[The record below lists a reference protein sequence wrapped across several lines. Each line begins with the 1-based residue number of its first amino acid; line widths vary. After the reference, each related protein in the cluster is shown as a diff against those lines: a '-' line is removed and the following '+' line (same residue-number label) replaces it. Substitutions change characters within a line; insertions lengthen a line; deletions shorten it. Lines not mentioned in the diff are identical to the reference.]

1 MPVGALKGGA
11 IPAQEAQRV
20 VNSLLLVLLEMVS
33 HEDAASEAYPSQ
45 ASAYV
50 QHPGEEL
57 LAMIGVPIVLLL
69 LAHLVRDWMAFAVND
84 ADQVFLFRLSCN
96 YRALLA
102 LIQELS
108 DKF

>member
-1 MPVGALKGGA
+1 MPIGTLKGGA

-69 LAHLVRDWMAFAVND
+69 AHLVRDWMAFAVND

>member
-11 IPAQEAQRV
+11 VPAQEAQRL
-20 VNSLLLVLLEMVS
+20 VNFLLLVLLEMVS
-33 HEDAASEAYPSQ
+33 HEDTASVADSGQ

-50 QHPGEEL
+50 EHPSEEL

-69 LAHLVRDWMAFAVND
+69 AHLVRDWMTFAVND
-84 ADQVFLFRLSCN
+84 ADQVILFRLPCN

-102 LIQELS
+102 LIQKLS

>member
-11 IPAQEAQRV
+11 VSAQEVQRV
-20 VNSLLLVLLEMVS
+20 VNFLLLVLLEMVS
-33 HEDAASEAYPSQ
+33 HEDAASEAYPGQ

-57 LAMIGVPIVLLL
+57 LVMIGVPIVLL

>member
-20 VNSLLLVLLEMVS
+20 VNFLLLVLLEMVS

-69 LAHLVRDWMAFAVND
+69 AHLVRDWMALAVND
-84 ADQVFLFRLSCN
+84 TDQVFLFRLSCN